1 MDPLDARALFPI
13 CDEQIHFNHAG
24 IAPMSVRVRAA
35 VEHVTQVMSEEGFD
49 VDDYTETLGQLR
61 SSLGTLVGVSPD
73 QVSIT
78 RGTAHGISLLARGL
92 DWKEGDNVVG
102 ARLEYPANLFPWMAT
117 RDRGV
122 EMRLVE
128 PLHGRVTP
136 EAVLSLVDGR
146 TRVVALSFVQFWNGY
161 RVDLAEIGAEC
172 RKRGVIFA
180 VDGIQGLGVLPFDLE
195 AMNADFVAA
204 GAGKWLTGPPGVG
217 FTAWR
222 PELLERID
230 PILVGTG
237 SVEDR
242 LNYFEPTLKYAATA
256 RKFEE
261 SALSWLDIAAFS
273 AAVGLLLEVGIEVIE
288 EHVLGLSRR
297 LAEGLVERGCNIIEP
312 WPREPEESSGIV
324 SFNRPGSTE
333 AELLRDLKAAGVI
346 TRSHRDFVR
355 LSPHF
360 YNTEEEVDRVLDFLT
375 PQSIPG

>member
-1 MDPLDARALFPI
+1 MDPGEARALFPI
-13 CDEQIHFNHAG
+13 CDERIHFNHAG

-117 RDRGV
+117 RDHGV

-222 PELLERID
+222 EELLERID
-230 PILVGTG
+230 PVLVGTG

>member
-204 GAGKWLTGPPGVG
+204 GAGKWLTDPPGVG